1 MALYHV
7 HVHVIRHGQTV
18 GGAAGFATY
27 LAREQPD
34 NATQFA
40 RYMHGAAGRED
51 LVAKGHGALPTWAQ
65 DATHFFQV
73 ADQQERT
80 RGTVARCF
88 EIALPRELS
97 PDERLDLAADLRAT
111 FFAQYPHAWAIH
123 NPIDPE
129 GGEHPHMHLM
139 LSERRETDGL
149 ARGPAQYFAQA
160 AGPHQDPATH
170 GVRKDR
176 SWQGPPRL
184 RALRAGIAVLTN
196 AALERAGR
204 PIAVSH
210 ESLRARGETR
220 APAVYTRAAAKAEV
234 EARRDEVH
242 QWDHPYETRI
252 NLVRWQQ
259 QKAREGLTDLS
270 REAIIAHVRDAFWVH
285 DDSPARVEERDA
297 SVWRRM
303 QREQARTGR
312 PLHGPRAPVHR
323 QEQQGARDIVQDLE
337 ALVAQLDALS
347 AESGGRGAGRVR
359 LWERE
364 QGMGF

>member
-139 LSERRETDGL
+139 LSERRATDDVT
-149 ARGPAQYFAQA
+149 RSPKQYFARA
-160 AGPHQDPATH
+160 APTGQDPATG
-170 GVRKDR
+170 GVRKDTAF
-176 SWQGPPRL
+176 QGPVRL
-184 RALRAGIAVLTN
+184 RAIRAGIAVLTN
-196 AALERAGR
+196 AALERAGL

-220 APAVYTRAAAKAEV
+220 TPAVYTRAAAKTEV
-234 EARRDEVH
+234 EARREELR
-242 QWDHPYETRI
+242 QWDYPAEERVNVVMWREHQAKEH
-252 NLVRWQQ
+252 LVS
-259 QKAREGLTDLS
+259 LS
-270 REAIIAHVRDAFWVH
+270 REAIVDHVRDTFWLK
-285 DDSPARVEERDA
+285 DTSPVRERERDA
-297 SVWRRM
+297 SVWRTIH
-303 QREQARTGR
+303 REHTRTGR
-312 PLHGPRAPVHR
+312 PLQGRRPPQR
-323 QEQQGARDIVQDLE
+323 QTGREVLHDLA
-337 ALVAQLDALS
+337 ALAAQLDALS
-347 AESGGRGAGRVR
+347 EEAGGRAAVRVR
-359 LWERE
+359 LWERDRD
-364 QGMGF
+364 QGIDM